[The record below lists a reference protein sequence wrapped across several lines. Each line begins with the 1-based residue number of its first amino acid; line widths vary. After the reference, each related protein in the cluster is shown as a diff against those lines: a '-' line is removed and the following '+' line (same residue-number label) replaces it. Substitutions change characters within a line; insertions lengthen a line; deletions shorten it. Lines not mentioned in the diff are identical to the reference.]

1 MLSKNTIKFI
11 NSLQKKKNRNI
22 NKLFI
27 VEGDK
32 IVKEII
38 KSELEID
45 KIFFTKH
52 WEENIIKNN
61 LSTEIVNE
69 NELKKISSLK
79 TPNNALAIVKMPN
92 YKIDKNEIEN
102 ELSIV
107 LDDLQDPGNL
117 GTIIR
122 TADWFGIKNIICS
135 QNSAD
140 VYNPKVVQATMG
152 AIARVKVHY
161 VDIEKYL
168 SNSNFADD
176 FKIYGTFL
184 NGKNMNETKLS
195 DKGLI
200 IMGNESQGISK
211 NIERFVNEKLFI
223 PNYPSNSK
231 TSESLNVS
239 TATAIVCY
247 EFRRGKVWSLKFKV

>member
-1 MLSKNTIKFI
+1 MLSRNTIKFI
-11 NSLQKKKNRNI
+11 NSLQKKKYRNK

-32 IVKEII
+32 MVKEII
-38 KSELEID
+38 NSQLEIE
-45 KIFFTKH
+45 KIFLTKY
-52 WEENIIKNN
+52 WEENISRES
-61 LSTEIVNE
+61 LLTEIITKD
-69 NELKKISSLK
+69 ELKKISLLK
-79 TPNNALAIVKMPN
+79 TPNNVLAIVKKPDFE
-92 YKIDKNEIEN
+92 IDIKEIKN

-135 QNSAD
+135 LNSAD

-161 VDIEKYL
+161 VDIEEFL
-168 SNSNFADD
+168 SNSHFADD
-176 FKIYGTFL
+176 FKIYGAFL
-184 NGKNMNETKLS
+184 NGNNLNKTKLKN
-195 DKGLI
+195 KGLI

-211 NIERFVNEKLFI
+211 NIERFVTEKLFI
-223 PNYPSNSK
+223 PNYPANCKS
-231 TSESLNVS
+231 SESLNVS

-247 EFRRGKVWSLKFKV
+247 EFRRH

>member
-11 NSLQKKKNRNI
+11 NSLQKKKYRNK

-32 IVKEII
+32 MVKEII
-38 KSELEID
+38 NSDLEIE
-45 KIFFTKH
+45 KFFFNRY
-52 WEENIIKNN
+52 WEENINQIKLLNEFDII
-61 LSTEIVNE
+61 TED
-69 NELKKISSLK
+69 ELKKISSLK
-79 TPNNALAIVKMPN
+79 TPNNVLAIVKMPD
-92 YKIDKNEIEN
+92 YEIDKDEIEN

-135 QNSAD
+135 LNSAD

-161 VDIEKYL
+161 VDIETFL
-168 SNSNFADD
+168 ENFHFADD

-184 NGKNMNETKLS
+184 KGDNLYKTNLNN
-195 DKGLI
+195 KGLI

-211 NIERFVNEKLFI
+211 KIERFVNKKIYI
-223 PNYPSNSK
+223 PNYPAYGK

-247 EFRRGKVWSLKFKV
+247 EFRRDKV

>member
-11 NSLQKKKNRNI
+11 NSLQKKKYRDK

-32 IVKEII
+32 MVKEII
-38 KSELEID
+38 KSDLEIER
-45 KIFFTKH
+45 IFVTKH
-52 WEENIIKNN
+52 WEENINQIKLLNE
-61 LSTEIVNE
+61 TITE

-79 TPNNALAIVKMPN
+79 TPNNVLAIIKMPD
-92 YKIDKNEIEN
+92 YEIDKDEIGN

-135 QNSAD
+135 RNSAD

-152 AIARVKVHY
+152 AVARVKVHY
-161 VDIEKYL
+161 VDIETFL
-168 SNSNFADD
+168 ENSHFADD

-184 NGKNMNETKLS
+184 NGANLNETKLN

-200 IMGNESQGISK
+200 IMGNESKGISK
-211 NIERFVNEKLFI
+211 KIEKFVNKRIFI
-223 PNYPSNSK
+223 PNYPAHGK

-247 EFRRGKVWSLKFKV
+247 EFRRNKLKV

>member
-11 NSLQKKKNRNI
+11 NSLQRKKNRNI
-22 NKLFI
+22 NNLFI
-27 VEGDK
+27 VEGEK
-32 IVKEII
+32 MVKELIN
-38 KSELEID
+38 SELEID

-52 WEENIIKNN
+52 WEENINQEN
-61 LSTEIVNE
+61 LIAEIITE

-79 TPNNALAIVKMPN
+79 TPNNALAIVKIPD
-92 YKIDKNEIEN
+92 YKIDINEIKN

-161 VDIEKYL
+161 VDIEEFL
-168 SNSNFADD
+168 ANSHFSDN

-184 NGKNMNETKLS
+184 NGNNLNETKLN

-211 NIERFVNEKLFI
+211 NIERFVTEKLFI
-223 PNYPSNSK
+223 PNYPANWK

-247 EFRRGKVWSLKFKV
+247 EFRRS

>member
-1 MLSKNTIKFI
+1 MLSRNTIKFI
-11 NSLQKKKNRNI
+11 NSLQKKKYRNK

-32 IVKEII
+32 MVKEII
-38 KSELEID
+38 NSQLEIE
-45 KIFFTKH
+45 KIFLTKY
-52 WEENIIKNN
+52 WEENISRES
-61 LSTEIVNE
+61 LLTEIITKD
-69 NELKKISSLK
+69 ELKKISLLK
-79 TPNNALAIVKMPN
+79 TPNKVLAIVKKPDFE
-92 YKIDKNEIEN
+92 IDIKEIKD

-135 QNSAD
+135 LNSAD

-161 VDIEKYL
+161 VDIEEFL
-168 SNSNFADD
+168 SNSHFADD
-176 FKIYGTFL
+176 FKIYGAFL
-184 NGKNMNETKLS
+184 NGNNLNKTKLKN
-195 DKGLI
+195 KGLI

-211 NIERFVNEKLFI
+211 NIERFVTEKLFI
-223 PNYPSNSK
+223 PNYPANYKS
-231 TSESLNVS
+231 SESLNVS
-239 TATAIVCY
+239 TATAIICY
-247 EFRRGKVWSLKFKV
+247 EFRKREVWSS

>member
-11 NSLQKKKNRNI
+11 NSLQRKKNRNI

-32 IVKEII
+32 MVKEII
-38 KSELEID
+38 NSELEIE
-45 KIFFTKH
+45 KIFFTEH
-52 WEENIIKNN
+52 WEENISKYN
-61 LSTEIVNE
+61 LSSEIITE

-79 TPNNALAIVKMPN
+79 TPNNALAIVKIPDYELDTN
-92 YKIDKNEIEN
+92 GIKN

-161 VDIEKYL
+161 VDIQTFL
-168 SNSNFADD
+168 SNSHFVDD

-200 IMGNESQGISK
+200 IMGNESKGISK

-223 PNYPSNSK
+223 PNYPSNCK

-247 EFRRGKVWSLKFKV
+247 EFRRGEVWSS